1 MDRPPLTKLGC
12 APPGLDGSPA
22 QSVDTEV
29 LVEKNSDNGFVV
41 PSQAVDLEVFEPL
54 EGVDPGGVV
63 FGTHGHD
70 PGARGPLHARRVIKR
85 TLQIKKQF
93 IE

>member
-1 MDRPPLTKLGC
+1 M
-12 APPGLDGSPA
+12 AYIPA

-29 LVEKNSDNGFVV
+29 LVEKYSDDGFVV

-85 TLQIKKQF
+85 PLQIKKRF
-93 IE
+93 IESPVIPKIPIE

>member
-1 MDRPPLTKLGC
+1 M
-12 APPGLDGSPA
+12 S
-22 QSVDTEV
+22 
-29 LVEKNSDNGFVV
+29 
-41 PSQAVDLEVFEPL
+41 SQAVDLEVFEPL

-93 IE
+93 VESPVIPKMKIPPA